1 PSMMMT
7 FTLKGSTAQEFT
19 QDVEVAGQLLRGVLL
34 SNSLAGDSADVDFE
48 IRDPEGNIFFEKRDA
63 AEAMFYEKTRL
74 AGEYRLLVTNKH
86 WSDSQEV
93 TLGVM
98 VGGSKT
104 LKTEHITDV
113 QEQIDV
119 LDTILRDTQAESTY
133 LWIRQKNHL
142 GVVQSMHSRVL
153 WFFLFD
159 FVALTVAAWFQVYYV
174 KSLLM
179 DRTFI

>member
-1 PSMMMT
+1 MRLLGDMKNSKLMRCSSHGFRVSDSVVLRAGSSTNRNLPSGSK
-7 FTLKGSTAQEFT
+7 FTL
-19 QDVEVAGQLLRGVLL
+19 
-34 SNSLAGDSADVDFE
+34 
-48 IRDPEGNIFFEKRDA
+48 IR
-63 AEAMFYEKTRL
+63 
-74 AGEYRLLVTNKH
+74 YRLLVTNKH

-179 DRTFI
+179 DRRFI

>member
-1 PSMMMT
+1 MGLADVHKFGVKLKLLKQQTVSSWDLFEPSMRLLGSK
-7 FTLKGSTAQEFT
+7 FTL
-19 QDVEVAGQLLRGVLL
+19 
-34 SNSLAGDSADVDFE
+34 
-48 IRDPEGNIFFEKRDA
+48 IR
-63 AEAMFYEKTRL
+63 
-74 AGEYRLLVTNKH
+74 YRLLVTNKH

-119 LDTILRDTQAESTY
+119 VCGLCGGGGGGGSWKFKWYQGEQALFFS
-133 LWIRQKNHL
+133 Q
-142 GVVQSMHSRVL
+142 RVL